1 MAKILV
7 VEDNEL
13 NLKLFCD
20 LLSIK
25 NHEVITS
32 QEGSDAFQLA
42 IDQKP
47 DLILMDIQLS
57 GISGTDII
65 KALKSYKDTKS
76 IPVIAVTAFAMKHD
90 EEKILSEG
98 CDMYLS
104 KPLSIDKLFEAVDK
118 YLK

>member
-20 LLSIK
+20 LLTIK
-25 NHEVITS
+25 KHQVITS
-32 QEGSDAFQLA
+32 QEGHDAFQLA
-42 IDQKP
+42 KDQQP
-47 DLILMDIQLS
+47 DLILMDIQLN
-57 GISGTDII
+57 GISGTDIVHEL
-65 KALKSYKDTKS
+65 KASIDTKS

-90 EEKILSEG
+90 EEKIMSEG

-104 KPLSIDKLFEAVDK
+104 KPLSIEQLFEAIDR